1 MKKKMLRNGVV
12 AALGATMLAVGTTG
26 IVSANNHSD
35 SSFEFNLS
43 PFEGSSYSSARLKTD
58 KSRSYARV
66 TQIGKGKAHV
76 WTERANGASINTGS
90 YDLKQ
95 GQSVKIYNRAYEM
108 YGRTNIMLGVHT
120 ASINYVR
127 IHVKGLW
134 SPDSI

>member
-1 MKKKMLRNGVV
+1 MKKKMLKNGIV

-35 SSFEFNLS
+35 SGFEFNLS
-43 PFEGSSYSSARLKTD
+43 PFQNSSYTSARRKTD

-76 WTERANGASINTGS
+76 WTIRANGSDIHTGS
-90 YDLKQ
+90 YDVKQ

-108 YGRTNIMLGVHT
+108 YGRTNIKLGVHT
-120 ASINYVR
+120 SSINYVHV
-127 IHVKGLW
+127 HVKGLW